1 MLRLSIA
8 VFWLLTKTVE
18 SLSCIDCGVLDLPS
32 NSCDRNRECYNGYCT
47 YYNVTVQNRASINF
61 RCSSVGQLNG
71 PGGSVFSTLNKCTI
85 IRDGDTYYRMKICND
100 RDLCN
105 SECNSSHR
113 HLSVFVLLIVLTTL
127 CFLIGK

>member
-18 SLSCIDCGVLDLPS
+18 SLSCVDCGVLDLPS
-32 NSCDRNRECYNGYCT
+32 NICDRNRECYNGYCT

-71 PGGSVFSTLNKCTI
+71 PGGSVFSTLNKCITL
-85 IRDGDTYYRMKICND
+85 RDGDTYYQ
-100 RDLCN
+100 
-105 SECNSSHR
+105 CNSSHR
-113 HLSVFVLLIVLTTL
+113 LVSVFVFPFVLTTL
-127 CFLIGK
+127 RFLIGK